1 MEKRRFNEPKAKEYE
16 ELVIAVN
23 RVTKVTKGGRR
34 FRFAATVVVGN
45 RKGTVGFG
53 TGKAN
58 EVQDAVKKA
67 IQSATKNVVKIPLV
81 DERTIP
87 HEATGE
93 SGAARVLIKPAKAGT
108 GLIAGG
114 AVRSVLEIAG
124 YHDVVSKSLGSRT
137 KINMARATLKALTSM
152 KTIEEVAAIRGKTKE
167 EILG

>member
-58 EVQDAVKKA
+58 EVQDAVKFF
-67 IQSATKNVVKIPLV
+67 I
-81 DERTIP
+81 D
-87 HEATGE
+87 
-93 SGAARVLIKPAKAGT
+93 
-108 GLIAGG
+108 GLIERGAGREE
-114 AVRSVLEIAG
+114 ANITLFIMIELISSVCYSAIILEEP
-124 YHDVVSKSLGSRT
+124 
-137 KINMARATLKALTSM
+137 AT
-152 KTIEEVAAIRGKTKE
+152 ID
-167 EILG
+167 EITPILYEKVLLLMNCK